1 MGVATPGVAGVV
13 PAAYRPTA
21 ESVECRRVPL
31 SPSSLCVASA
41 ENRFSALR
49 LLRSDDV
56 DLRARKLF
64 AGFGTI
70 SARVIEQKRV
80 RGARPLTRWNARIYR
95 RREHWPYGC
104 SSETESGAVTSGLLA
119 VSREGRRGQR
129 GDSERGRESKE
140 LGDRE
145 RKEEDSKG
153 YYFPVVPF
161 IITRVRGLKKG
172 KEIYD

>member
-1 MGVATPGVAGVV
+1 
-13 PAAYRPTA
+13 
-21 ESVECRRVPL
+21 
-31 SPSSLCVASA
+31 
-41 ENRFSALR
+41 
-49 LLRSDDV
+49 
-56 DLRARKLF
+56 
-64 AGFGTI
+64 
-70 SARVIEQKRV
+70 
-80 RGARPLTRWNARIYR
+80 
-95 RREHWPYGC
+95 
-104 SSETESGAVTSGLLA
+104 VTSGLLA

-145 RKEEDSKG
+145 KKEEDSKG